1 MDADVVVEGAQIVPV
16 SKATVMGVWFFN
28 ISTMLLILVLP
39 VNVSAFDVGGSFALL
54 LRTAC
59 SIERV
64 IAVPI
69 KIQDLK
75 LVTVL

>member
-1 MDADVVVEGAQIVPV
+1 
-16 SKATVMGVWFFN
+16 
-28 ISTMLLILVLP
+28 MLLTLVLP

-54 LRTAC
+54 LQTAC

-64 IAVPI
+64 VAVPI